1 MKGDRAE
8 CIARQNDTF
17 RRGLGMIGG
26 IPGRAFLT
34 RSIAA
39 LPAEDRAAII
49 EGVRAFDT
57 FDPGNNPWGERD
69 YGRLA
74 AAGHTVLWKIDYY
87 AGPGMDAGAE
97 DPRASYR
104 TLTIMLAEDY

>member
-1 MKGDRAE
+1 MKGERAAI
-8 CIARQNDTF
+8 IARQNDAF
-17 RRGLGMIGG
+17 RRGLGLTAG

-39 LPAEDRAAII
+39 LPVEERAAII
-49 EGVRAFDT
+49 EAVRAFDT
-57 FDPGNNPWGERD
+57 FDTGNNPWGERD
-69 YGRLA
+69 FGRLA
-74 AAGHTVLWKIDYY
+74 AAGHTVIWKIDYY

-97 DPRASYR
+97 DAQASYR